1 MIHGENEK
9 QRSSYEHLREARRIL
24 DSIPH
29 RKSWAEEMEILKA
42 DRNRSMENLRHYFK
56 KRNK

>member
-1 MIHGENEK
+1 MGNFK